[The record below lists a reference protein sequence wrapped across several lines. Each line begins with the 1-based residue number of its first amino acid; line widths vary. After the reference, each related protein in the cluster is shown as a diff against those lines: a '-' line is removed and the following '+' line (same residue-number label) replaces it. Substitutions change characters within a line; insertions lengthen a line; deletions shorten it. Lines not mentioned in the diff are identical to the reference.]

1 MQSDAHEQIAADGP
15 ARHMVILQNLLEVG
29 RKLYALHDP
38 HDMLDTILTH
48 ARVLTGAEGGSLF
61 LLQEDR
67 LEFVAVQNDRI
78 DTSNIAENLLGRE
91 IPVSMES
98 LAGFVAMTGQITN
111 IPDTCHLPPDT
122 PFAINRDFDLST
134 GYETRNLLALP
145 LNCPDGACIGVMQLI
160 NHIAPDGRPDAF
172 GDPANTGILS
182 LASSAAITVHN
193 AILQERL
200 REEHLN
206 TIYRLAVVAEYRDV
220 DTGEHIRRVSRT
232 SELIAR
238 ALGMDPNVVEVIG
251 HASHMH
257 DVGKV
262 AIPDAILL
270 KPGQLTPEQRISMQK
285 HASIGAEI
293 LSKSDGEVLS
303 MGRDIALNHHER
315 WDGKGYPNKRKG
327 RDIPLPARIIG
338 VADVFDAIV
347 SPRCYKPACPLDR
360 ALGIIDKDKGR
371 HFDPE
376 VTEAFLTVL
385 DEVLESY
392 PALA

>member
-1 MQSDAHEQIAADGP
+1 LKSDTREQIAADGA
-15 ARHMVILQNLLEVG
+15 ARHMLILQNLLEVG

-38 HDMLDTILTH
+38 HEMLDTILTH

-91 IPVSMES
+91 MPASMES
-98 LAGFVAMTGQITN
+98 LAGFVALTSQIMN
-111 IPDTCHLPPDT
+111 IPDTYHLPAET
-122 PFAINRDFDLST
+122 PFAINREFDLST
-134 GYETRNLLALP
+134 GYKTRNLLALP
-145 LNCPDGACIGVMQLI
+145 LNCPDGTCIGVMQLI
-160 NHIAPDGRPDAF
+160 NHIGLDGQPDAF
-172 GDPANTGILS
+172 GDPGETGVLS

-193 AILQERL
+193 AILQEQL
-200 REEHLN
+200 RQAHLN
-206 TIYRLAVVAEYRDV
+206 TIYRLSVVAEYRDG

-232 SELIAR
+232 GELIAR
-238 ALGMDPNVVEVIG
+238 ALGMNPNVVEVMR

-270 KPGQLTPEQRISMQK
+270 KSGHLTPEQRISMQK
-285 HASIGAEI
+285 HTSIGAEI
-293 LSKSDGEVLS
+293 LSESDDDVIA

-315 WDGKGYPNKRKG
+315 WDGKGYPSELKG
-327 RDIPLPARIIG
+327 RDIPLAARIIG

-347 SPRCYKPACPLDR
+347 SRRCYKSACTLDV
-360 ALGIIDKDKGR
+360 ALGIIDKDKGH

-376 VTEAFLTVL
+376 VAEAFLTVL
-385 DEVLESY
+385 EEVLGSY
-392 PALA
+392 PALT